1 MITSKTKGQERKEI
15 KYQVAEFLNRG
26 GKIQQVEIGA
36 TGVDPLKGN
45 KATFSPTQKV
55 SRHLLTT
62 EILAVDARRAKVQ
75 AAKLKRTPTVAPKK
89 LH

>member
-15 KYQVAEFLNRG
+15 KYQIAEFLNRG
-26 GKIQQVEIGA
+26 GKIEQIEVGA

-45 KATFSPTQKV
+45 KATFTPTQKV
-55 SRHLLTT
+55 SRHLLTA
-62 EILAVDARRAKVQ
+62 EILAVDARRAKTQ
-75 AAKLKRTPTVAPKK
+75 AAKLKRKPAGARKK